1 MAGAGESHSENGE
14 APHGTSQIQD
24 IEQDL
29 DTVDEA
35 LAALDSGD
43 LAAAEALAAEFG
55 TPGAGSSGGDDR
67 GGDDRGGDDRG
78 GDDHGPEFGAA
89 S

>member
-14 APHGTSQIQD
+14 APHGASQIQD

-43 LAAAEALAAEFG
+43 LAAAEALAAELD
-55 TPGAGSSGGDDR
+55 TSGGDDQGGDDQ
-67 GGDDRGGDDRG
+67 GGDDRR
-78 GDDHGPEFGAA
+78 
-89 S
+89 

>member
-1 MAGAGESHSENGE
+1 MAGAGESLSEEGG
-14 APHGTSQIQD
+14 APHGASPIED

-43 LAAAEALAAEFG
+43 LEAAEALAAELDA
-55 TPGAGSSGGDDR
+55 PGPGPSGG
-67 GGDDRGGDDRG
+67 GEQ
-78 GDDHGPEFGAA
+78 GPETGAA

>member
-14 APHGTSQIQD
+14 APHGASQIQD

-43 LAAAEALAAEFG
+43 LAAAEALAAELDM
-55 TPGAGSSGGDDR
+55 PGAGPSGGDDQ
-67 GGDDRGGDDRG
+67 GGDEP
-78 GDDHGPEFGAA
+78 GPESGAA
-89 S
+89 T

>member
-1 MAGAGESHSENGE
+1 MAGAGESLSEEGG
-14 APHGTSQIQD
+14 APLSASQIED

-43 LAAAEALAAEFG
+43 LEAAEALAAELDE
-55 TPGAGSSGGDDR
+55 PGAVPPGSGEQGGDEQDSAR
-67 GGDDRGGDDRG
+67 GS
-78 GDDHGPEFGAA
+78 A